1 MNKEKNIKDIISLLD
16 AGYSREEIADLLEQ
30 PETAE
35 EPAAEPKTPEEPEQA
50 AEPETEPQKPA
61 ESAEIL
67 ELKKEIQSLKAMIQ
81 KQNIKQAR
89 IEEPVHQ
96 DTASDILAR
105 LVNPNYGMDGGKI
118 K

>member
-1 MNKEKNIKDIISLLD
+1 MNEKKNIKDIISLLD

-30 PETAE
+30 PEETA
-35 EPAAEPKTPEEPEQA
+35 EPAAEPDATEEPEQA
-50 AEPETEPQKPA
+50 EAPAAEPQKPA
-61 ESAEIL
+61 ETDEIM

-81 KQNIKQAR
+81 KQNIRQAR
-89 IEEPVHQ
+89 IEEPARQ
-96 DTASDILAR
+96 ESASDILAR

>member
-1 MNKEKNIKDIISLLD
+1 MNEKKNIKDIISLLD

-30 PETAE
+30 PEETA
-35 EPAAEPKTPEEPEQA
+35 EPAAEPDAPEEPEQA
-50 AEPETEPQKPA
+50 EAPAAEPQKPA
-61 ESAEIL
+61 ESAEIQ

-89 IEEPVHQ
+89 IEEPARQ
-96 DTASDILAR
+96 ESASDILAR

-118 K
+118 R